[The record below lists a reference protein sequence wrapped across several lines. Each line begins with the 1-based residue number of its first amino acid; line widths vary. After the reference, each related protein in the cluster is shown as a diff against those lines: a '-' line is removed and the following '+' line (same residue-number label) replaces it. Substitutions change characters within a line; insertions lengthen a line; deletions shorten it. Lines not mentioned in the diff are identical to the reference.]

1 MAIPC
6 SLLRSGRLALLAF
19 GVAFAL
25 AGCDREQKS
34 AAVVTPSKSVSVV
47 TVDSRVIEGGLIASG
62 TLIPREDTAVF
73 SDLSGYRV
81 AQVLVD
87 EGAWVTGGQPLA
99 QLDDT
104 LLRSQVEQQAALA
117 TQLEVQ
123 AQRAEAEAAR
133 VKDLD
138 NASVFAKE
146 QIEARRFAAKAAR
159 AQADAQAASARDLRT
174 REAKMT
180 IRAPYAGLVIE
191 RNCRVGDMGG
201 GGNPWFRIAKDGLI
215 ELAAD
220 VSETALPRL
229 QVGAAAKVIL
239 ADGTEVDGTVRLVS
253 PRVDANT
260 KLGKVRI
267 ELPVTESIR
276 AGGFA
281 RARFTGVSVASAV
294 VPETAVLYD
303 ADGAAVMLVGS
314 DDTISRVPVVTGE
327 RGSGYVE
334 LVTGPPVGSRVVAK
348 AASMLV
354 TGDKVT
360 PILETAAAPAPG
372 VSTAPSTR
380 QTAAP
385 AAVPTAAAPTAATAA
400 VPIAQGA
407 TASTAATEAP
417 PARTSMPSGAATAIA
432 VPAEPATSPT
442 VETAAASSDTTA
454 ATAAARHE

>member
-1 MAIPC
+1 MR
-6 SLLRSGRLALLAF
+6 LLRHLARIAALFF
-19 GVAFAL
+19 GVACAL
-25 AGCDREQKS
+25 AGCGREP
-34 AAVVTPSKSVSVV
+34 AIAVAQMPSKAVSVV
-47 TVDSRVIEGGLIASG
+47 TVASRVIEGGLIASG

-73 SDLSGYRV
+73 SDLNGYRV
-81 AQVLVD
+81 AQVLVE
-87 EGAWVTGGQPLA
+87 EGVWVAGGQPLA

-117 TQLEVQ
+117 VQLEVQ
-123 AQRAEAEAAR
+123 AKRAEAEAAR

-138 NASVFAKE
+138 NASVFAQE

-174 REAKMT
+174 REERMT

-201 GGNPWFRIAKDGLI
+201 GGNPWFRIAKDGQI

-220 VSETALPRL
+220 VSESALSRL
-229 QVGAAAKVIL
+229 QVGSTAKVIL
-239 ADGTEVDGTVRLVS
+239 ADGTEVNGTVRLVS

-267 ELPVTESIR
+267 ELPVMESIR

-281 RARFTGVSVASAV
+281 RASFTGISVATVA

-303 ADGAAVMLVGS
+303 ADGAAVMRVGA
-314 DDTISRVPVVTGE
+314 DNTISRVSVVTGQ
-327 RGSGYVE
+327 RGGGYVE

-354 TGDKVT
+354 TGDT
-360 PILETAAAPAPG
+360 IAPIAAPESA
-372 VSTAPSTR
+372 TAP
-380 QTAAP
+380 
-385 AAVPTAAAPTAATAA
+385 
-400 VPIAQGA
+400 
-407 TASTAATEAP
+407 ATESANASAP
-417 PARTSMPSGAATAIA
+417 
-432 VPAEPATSPT
+432 EPATGPP
-442 VETAAASSDTTA
+442 
-454 ATAAARHE
+454 